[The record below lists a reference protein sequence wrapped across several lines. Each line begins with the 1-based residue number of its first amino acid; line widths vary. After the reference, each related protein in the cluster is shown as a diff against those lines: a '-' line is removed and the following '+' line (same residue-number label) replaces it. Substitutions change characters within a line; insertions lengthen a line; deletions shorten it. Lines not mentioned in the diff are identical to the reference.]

1 MPSQQLPA
9 SRMDRSKSKLI
20 NRFQSLTTVEE
31 EEDWTT
37 VKKNRAPAS
46 PKSQHTK
53 CNRDPSTRINQA
65 DAGGKRL
72 DLDWRTPQKPT
83 QPSGH
88 FTVPRQARNSTS
100 GYSRAS
106 HYRENGVKDSPR
118 SSYRNSQNPNTR
130 KLYGKDFFQPGMII
144 RADLHEE
151 DFKASRPSM
160 ASAKTITAP
169 NGAVE
174 VSKGYNQPPNIHTKE
189 RKMIIVACYER
200 HYICIPLYS
209 HEGYGLKNK
218 NVSTCP
224 AFRPIPFPLLSPP
237 FNPKSSNQRKRTTN
251 HSLQESEYISVSDH
265 RSTLKDFKPL
275 SKHGALATEYLHEG
289 IEPYHPMTAA
299 HITYPVSRNYELAV
313 VHEGH
318 LKKEDLRQLIKLFN
332 KYCA

>member
-1 MPSQQLPA
+1 
-9 SRMDRSKSKLI
+9 MDRSKSKLI

-218 NVSTCP
+218 N
-224 AFRPIPFPLLSPP
+224 
-237 FNPKSSNQRKRTTN
+237 
-251 HSLQESEYISVSDH
+251 ESEYISVSDH

-289 IEPYHPMTAA
+289 IEPYLPMTAA

-313 VHEGH
+313 VHEGN
-318 LKKEDLRQLIKLFN
+318 LKKEDLRHLVKLFN

>member
-1 MPSQQLPA
+1 MPSQQPPA
-9 SRMDRSKSKLI
+9 SRMERSNSKLK
-20 NRFQSLTTVEE
+20 NRFQSLETI

-46 PKSQHTK
+46 PKSHHTK
-53 CNRDPSTRINQA
+53 CNPNPSTHTSQA
-65 DAGGKRL
+65 DVGGKRM
-72 DLDWRTPQKPT
+72 DLPWRGASKPA
-83 QPSGH
+83 QPSDQS
-88 FTVPRQARNSTS
+88 TVPRQFRRSTAGNSH
-100 GYSRAS
+100 AS
-106 HYRENGVKDSPR
+106 HYRENGVKNPFG
-118 SSYRNSQNPNTR
+118 SYKGSQNPNTR

-151 DFKASRPSM
+151 DFKASRSSM
-160 ASAKTITAP
+160 NTAKTITAP
-169 NGAVE
+169 NGVVE
-174 VSKGYNQPPNIHTKE
+174 VSKGYNQPRNIHTKE

-224 AFRPIPFPLLSPP
+224 AFRPIPFPPISPIL
-237 FNPKSSNQRKRTTN
+237 NSKSSNQRKRTTN

-289 IEPYHPMTAA
+289 IEPYLPMTAA

-318 LKKEDLRQLIKLFN
+318 LKKEDLRHLIKLFN